1 MCLCVSGGGGGMS
14 ANPPVPQ
21 INMSKTK
28 HGTQASSC
36 SYCLPASDP
45 GAPRST
51 LPLGSMAFEAVARAS
66 FPTCPTLRFPSSSTV
81 TAAVSASLSQFG
93 FCCCDNCHDQMQ
105 LWKGVYFAYTC
116 HLTVRSTIGESQG
129 RNPSQELKQTAWAN
143 AAYWLSFLSFLL

>member
-1 MCLCVSGGGGGMS
+1 MS

-105 LWKGVYFAYTC
+105 LGKEFIL
-116 HLTVRSTIGESQG
+116 LTLGISQSGPPLEKAKAGTQVR
-129 RNPSQELKQTAWAN
+129 N
-143 AAYWLSFLSFLL
+143 